1 MPTPKDSGMS
11 PLHPLAPAQ
20 HMQAQAHLPRPG
32 YQEPQPVTAHIVSHA
47 LHVPHP
53 QRLQTTG
60 HQWHRPQHQAL
71 GPILTPQE

>member
-1 MPTPKDSGMS
+1 MS

-20 HMQAQAHLPRPG
+20 HMQAQAHLPRANH
-32 YQEPQPVTAHIVSHA
+32 QEPQPLTAHIVSHE

-53 QRLQTTG
+53 QRLHTTV

>member
-1 MPTPKDSGMS
+1 MS

-20 HMQAQAHLPRPG
+20 HMQAQAHLPRAN
-32 YQEPQPVTAHIVSHA
+32 YQELRPLMVHIVSHE

-53 QRLQTTG
+53 QRLHTTA
-60 HQWHRPQHQAL
+60 HQWHRPLHQAL